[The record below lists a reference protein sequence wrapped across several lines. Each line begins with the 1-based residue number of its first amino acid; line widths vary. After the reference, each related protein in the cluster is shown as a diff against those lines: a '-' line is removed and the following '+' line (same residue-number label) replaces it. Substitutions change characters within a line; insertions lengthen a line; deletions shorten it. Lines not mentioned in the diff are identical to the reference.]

1 MPSFLD
7 SRDLRFLIGA
17 GVVMVVLLGLTFA
30 LGPAPVQQSLG
41 YPSSYASEW
50 AGAKAAYLLLE
61 EQGYRVERWEKS
73 PEDLPENPDGAV
85 LVLAE
90 PTQAASASELAAIRR
105 FVSAGGRVLAIGAT
119 AAALVPDLD
128 AAAAEQWDPQPKTY
142 EALLPS
148 PVTRD
153 APEISMVAPD
163 TLTSSEHPWL
173 ALYGQNDEVVV
184 ISYRVGKGEIIWWAS
199 ASPLT
204 NGLMRENS
212 NLALFLNSIGAPA
225 NQGVYWDEYFH
236 GARASMISYFETGP
250 LPWAGLQIAIA
261 FLAVLFTFSRRAGA
275 MRMPATESRL
285 SPLEFVE
292 TLGNVFRRAQGTHVA
307 VEIAFQRFRQ
317 VAARRL
323 GIRGTSSS
331 AEIVEAMDKHGVRLP
346 ESTAA
351 LVRDSETAV
360 GDSSLTERAA
370 LEYVRALN
378 AATHALDPRSKDVG
392 IKAAYKMTNEN
403 ERN

>member
-148 PVTRD
+148 PVTRE

-292 TLGNVFRRAQGTHVA
+292 TLGDLYQSAHASGAAVSVA
-307 VEIAFQRFRQ
+307 YRRFRL
-317 VAARRL
+317 ALSRKLSTPSTA
-323 GIRGTSSS
+323 
-331 AEIVEAMDKHGVRLP
+331 KLP
-346 ESTAA
+346 ELCRAA
-351 LVRDSETAV
+351 SSRFRWPEDALLDTLARSERAMRSINLDEQEALYLVRQLHDYSARLEPRGRADQENTAW
-360 GDSSLTERAA
+360 R
-370 LEYVRALN
+370 
-378 AATHALDPRSKDVG
+378 
-392 IKAAYKMTNEN
+392 
-403 ERN
+403 

>member
-199 ASPLT
+199 ASPLI

-292 TLGNVFRRAQGTHVA
+292 TLGDLYQSAHASGAAVSVA
-307 VEIAFQRFRQ
+307 YRRFRL
-317 VAARRL
+317 ALSRKLSTPSTA
-323 GIRGTSSS
+323 
-331 AEIVEAMDKHGVRLP
+331 KLP
-346 ESTAA
+346 ELCRAA
-351 LVRDSETAV
+351 SSRFRWPEDALLDTLARSERAMRSINLDEQEALYLVRQLHDYSARLEPRGRADQENTAW
-360 GDSSLTERAA
+360 R
-370 LEYVRALN
+370 
-378 AATHALDPRSKDVG
+378 
-392 IKAAYKMTNEN
+392 
-403 ERN
+403 

>member
-1 MPSFLD
+1 MSGMIRQNWLAIV
-7 SRDLRFLIGA
+7 LGIGI
-17 GVVMVVLLGLTFA
+17 LLLMSAAAYLKSEEDKGD
-30 LGPAPVQQSLG
+30 GH
-41 YPSSYASEW
+41 PSSYSNLRH
-50 AGAKAAYLLLE
+50 GAKAAYLLL
-61 EQGYRVERWEKS
+61 QQSGYPVERWERS
-73 PEDLPENPDGAV
+73 PKELPADGHGILLIV
-85 LVLAE
+85 AE
-90 PTQAASASELAAIRR
+90 PVSYPNTEESGAFSR
-105 FVSAGGRVLAIGAT
+105 FLLHGGSILVAGLLPDAFVPK
-119 AAALVPDLD
+119 AAATDEGQRIGDVECKAVAPTRLTRGGSISQDGFFM
-128 AAAAEQWDPQPKTY
+128 WDSDDT
-142 EALLPS
+142 S
-148 PVTRD
+148 PVVHFAD
-153 APEISMVAPD
+153 DKGNA
-163 TLTSSEHPWL
+163 
-173 ALYGQNDEVVV
+173 VVV
-184 ISYRVGKGEIIWWAS
+184 SYAVGAGWVIWWAS
-199 ASPLT
+199 ALPLE
-204 NGLMRENS
+204 NAGIREKN
-212 NLALFLNSIGAPA
+212 NLELLLNSTSGYKRIL
-225 NQGVYWDEYFH
+225 WDEYYQSQRLRTTGH
-236 GARASMISYFETGP
+236 KPVRAYE
-250 LPWAGLQIAIA
+250 WAMAQFALIAIA
-261 FLAVLFTFSRRAGA
+261 VALTYSRRSG
-275 MRMPATESRL
+275 PLVPLVQESRL

>member
-1 MPSFLD
+1 
-7 SRDLRFLIGA
+7 
-17 GVVMVVLLGLTFA
+17 MVVLLGLTFA

-292 TLGNVFRRAQGTHVA
+292 TLGDLYQSAHASGAAVSVA
-307 VEIAFQRFRQ
+307 YRRFRL
-317 VAARRL
+317 ALSRKLSTPSTA
-323 GIRGTSSS
+323 
-331 AEIVEAMDKHGVRLP
+331 KLP
-346 ESTAA
+346 ELCRAA
-351 LVRDSETAV
+351 SSRFRWPEDALLDTLARSERAMRSINLDEQEALYLVRQLHDYSARLEPRGRADQENTAW
-360 GDSSLTERAA
+360 R
-370 LEYVRALN
+370 
-378 AATHALDPRSKDVG
+378 
-392 IKAAYKMTNEN
+392 
-403 ERN
+403 